1 MKPICQA
8 ISLVLILLAIQI
20 HGDDTVTLQG
30 RINAN
35 DTSPIDVWIGA
46 FAAPLNAGDKALSW
60 TKVESEEFGLT
71 LPNVEEVQLLVLRKD
86 FLPLMQTIQPNVADD
101 PIELSFEEGVTLTG
115 TVLSTDNVPIEGALL
130 RLERG
135 DLPEVQ
141 IPHLSYFNSSS
152 DTDGRYTIG
161 GLSVGREYSVDVRL
175 QNVPD
180 ESFDVEISNSGSH
193 SQDLHLT
200 NAYMVL
206 GRVVDADRNPVQ
218 YATVG
223 ADITDDNWLL
233 GNSSEDTSDS
243 SGEFRLGPFERNT
256 DLWLSA
262 SHEKRGSTRK
272 VHAISGE
279 HNAEL
284 ILASLVRVTGTVID
298 ETTGES
304 INDFTL
310 AAVRADG
317 TSNHPHSNT
326 DGKISALVDR
336 DTTGLI
342 VDSPFYNAH
351 FNMGLELRAVQ
362 EHDIGTVALNPG
374 RRLTGRVYDQSSGQ
388 PIARAKVSLHGW
400 RHDETEENWAYFIA
414 TYLTHTIENTTD
426 DEGEYELGPL
436 PMQTAFIEVIANEYP
451 RQRYLTVDEGI
462 TVFDIFLAKD
472 TERNTRIRG
481 EVITPTGVP
490 VDGTV
495 YFRGENE
502 RTNVSVGSDGKFDHG
517 VEADVYS
524 VFAVT
529 DSGKSEPAQVAVAE
543 EEVRDITLIV
553 ESTGRLRGNIKGLWS
568 GEVVSLSL
576 YSEAEQLFVRNT
588 QDLPNGEFFMEGIGT
603 GEFTL
608 TAYSTRGRS
617 QTTQFKVVEASGET
631 LIELQFAGRS
641 RLFGSLRYPDGS
653 IPEGKVRAVAK
664 EPGKTSVSADI
675 NRDGTFEVNGLDDG
689 EYTLFT
695 QKLNRLTWDL
705 DDEHGML
712 SSASWTSFS
721 EIDETDVVIK
731 GDTAIEISLSYS
743 TNQE

>member
-1 MKPICQA
+1 MKPISQA
-8 ISLVLILLAIQI
+8 ISLILLLLTLQI
-20 HGDDTVTLQG
+20 HGADTVTLQV
-30 RINAN
+30 RI
-35 DTSPIDVWIGA
+35 DSTETSSIDVWIGV
-46 FAAPLNAGDKALSW
+46 FATPLNSGDKALGWAHFES
-60 TKVESEEFGLT
+60 VEFELT
-71 LPNVEEVQLLVLRKD
+71 VPNVEEAQLVVLRKD
-86 FLPLMQTIQPNVADD
+86 FLPLLQTVQPSVADD

-141 IPHLSYFNSSS
+141 IPHLRYFNSSS
-152 DTDGRYTIG
+152 DSDGRYTIG
-161 GLSVGREYSVDVRL
+161 GLSIGHVYSVKARHR
-175 QNVPD
+175 NVPD
-180 ESFDVEISNSGSH
+180 ETFNVEISTNENH
-193 SQDLHLT
+193 SQDLRLS

-206 GRVVDADRNPVQ
+206 GRVLDTERNRVQ
-218 YATVG
+218 EATVV
-223 ADITDDNWLL
+223 ATITDNDWMLR
-233 GNSSEDTSDS
+233 NSLEDTSDS

-262 SHEKRGSTRK
+262 THEERGSTRR

-279 HNAEL
+279 HSAEL
-284 ILASLVRVTGTVID
+284 ILASLIPVTGVVID

-351 FNMGLELRAVQ
+351 FNLGLELRAVQ
-362 EHDIGTVALNPG
+362 EHAMGTVALNPG
-374 RRLTGRVYDQSSGQ
+374 RRLTGRVYDESSGQ
-388 PIARAKVSLHGW
+388 PIARARVSLHGW

-414 TYLTHTIENTTD
+414 TYLTHTIDSTTD

-436 PMQTAFIEVIANEYP
+436 PMQTAFIEVVANEYP

-462 TVFDIFLAKD
+462 TVFDISLAKD
-472 TERNTRIRG
+472 TESIARIRG
-481 EVITPTGVP
+481 EVITPTGEP
-490 VDGTV
+490 VGGKV
-495 YFRGENE
+495 HFLGEND

-529 DSGKSEPAQVAVAE
+529 DSGKSESAQVTVAE

-553 ESTGRLRGNIKGLWS
+553 DSTGRLRGNIKGLWS

-588 QDLPNGEFFMEGIGT
+588 QDLPNGEFLMEGIGT

-617 QTTQFKVVEASGET
+617 QTTHFKVAEESDET
-631 LIELQFAGRS
+631 LIELQFVGRS

-695 QKLNRLTWDL
+695 QKLNRLTWDRN
-705 DDEHGML
+705 DEQGML
-712 SSASWTSFS
+712 SSARWTFLS

-743 TNQE
+743 ANQE